1 MSGMRTPTPAAE
13 TAAPPCCWTCSI
25 FQEPWGTHLPAAR
38 VQHLCKGRRAKASHT
53 VAEMSCKHTMKF
65 WKEAPTVVGRQGAF
79 RAASLLYGFGFQF
92 DFAGASLRVNVQQK

>member
-65 WKEAPTVVGRQGAF
+65 WKEAPTGWGA
-79 RAASLLYGFGFQF
+79 RAHSELHPCFTVLGSSSA
-92 DFAGASLRVNVQQK
+92 LRVLL